1 MYFLGSFPE
10 VVLHAVSFFWTWLV
24 EFFFSFFLFQNIQ
37 CYVCKKFGHL
47 CCVNSTSDTS
57 VVSCY
62 KCGQTGHT
70 GLVSPFCLSD
80 CIRCSHDTYITFH
93 FHLTFSLVL
102 FMFYFYMQLS
112 SCFALTPVGS
122 SHPKILTPVLDFA
135 DSWALNSFRFLVL
148 FNDSVFSYA
157 DQIIGID
164 EMLIFACNYRVQ
176 CLLSQTCE
184 QVGEGQYWQ
193 GLYCCFC
200 LVLLDASVHGGWNI

>member
-1 MYFLGSFPE
+1 MFSCQNRYPDDDLKVFFYFELQCTFLALFQKLFCMLYHFSE
-10 VVLHAVSFFWTWLV
+10 LDLQN
-24 EFFFSFFLFQNIQ
+24 FFFFFLFQNIQ

-135 DSWALNSFRFLVL
+135 DS
-148 FNDSVFSYA
+148 
-157 DQIIGID
+157 
-164 EMLIFACNYRVQ
+164 
-176 CLLSQTCE
+176 
-184 QVGEGQYWQ
+184 
-193 GLYCCFC
+193 
-200 LVLLDASVHGGWNI
+200 